1 MAGKLVKGGLGV
13 AGVLL
18 LVGGGAFAWGTSAAG
33 AVTSKVYE
41 THRVDLPVPWPLDEA
56 AVTELRG
63 AAATTATEASAPTDP
78 AATAAP
84 ADPLASVDLVA
95 LANERAVARGKHLLE
110 SRYACAEC
118 HGTNLGGGTMID
130 DPAIGAFLGPN
141 LTSGKGGILA
151 DYTMAD
157 WDRAVR
163 HGVRRDGTP
172 LVMPSQDFVGMAD
185 QELSDI
191 VAYLRSV
198 PPVDN
203 AVPAVTIGPVG
214 TMLLATAKM
223 VPSAE
228 QHPDHDAAHPELPP
242 ATAANAEFG
251 SHLAKVCTGC
261 HRADLS
267 GGPVIGGDP
276 SWPAARNLTTHEQG
290 LKGWTYEQFVVALE
304 EAKRPDG
311 TPIQKP
317 MSDIA
322 PYAKNMS
329 DTELQALWAYI
340 SALPPVP
347 TGS

>member
-1 MAGKLVKGGLGV
+1 MAGRIVKGGVFVLGV
-13 AGVLL
+13 FGLA
-18 LVGGGAFAWGTSAAG
+18 GGGAFAWGTSAAG
-33 AVTSKVYE
+33 AVTSTVYE
-41 THRVDLPVPWPLDEA
+41 THRVDLPVPWPLAEA
-56 AVTELRG
+56 ELAELRG
-63 AAATTATEASAPTDP
+63 AAATAATEPSTLTDP
-78 AATAAP
+78 ADPATAA
-84 ADPLASVDLVA
+84 DPFAGVDLVA

-110 SRYACAEC
+110 SRYGCAEC
-118 HGTNLGGGTMID
+118 HGKNLGGGTMID
-130 DPAIGAFLGPN
+130 DPAMGAFLGPN
-141 LTSGKGGILA
+141 LTTGKGSIAA

-191 VAYLRSV
+191 VAYIRTL

-214 TMLLATAKM
+214 TMLLATGKM
-223 VPSAE
+223 VPSAAT
-228 QHPDHDAAHPELPP
+228 HPGHDAAHPELPP
-242 ATAANAEFG
+242 ATTATAEFG

-276 SWPAARNLTTHEQG
+276 AWPAARNLTTHEEG
-290 LKGWTYEQFVVALE
+290 LKGWTYEQFVAALRD
-304 EAKRPDG
+304 AKRPDG

-340 SALPPVP
+340 STVPAVP